1 MRYLTAYL
9 NVTLLTALSTVCWG
23 AAIDDCMVQ
32 GKKQFAARN
41 YLAAQDTFTR
51 CMKLDA
57 RNVDARL
64 SLAGVLLTQDD
75 LSGADKQFRA
85 AK

>member
-32 GKKQFAARN
+32 GKNSLPPAIIWPRR
-41 YLAAQDTFTR
+41 TR
-51 CMKLDA
+51 SPA
-57 RNVDARL
+57 V
-64 SLAGVLLTQDD
+64 
-75 LSGADKQFRA
+75 
-85 AK
+85 